1 MRMKTSFVDL
11 KNPDVFRDGVPHE
24 TFARLRR
31 EMPVAWN
38 PEGDGRGFWSVTRYD
53 DIVAVSKNPKVFSS
67 ERKHGGHRMFD
78 ENIVGVAGVGVEK
91 TEAPMI
97 SMDPPEHNQ
106 YRRMVSPGFS
116 PQRVRQLEDRI
127 RARVV
132 AILDRLKDAETCDFV
147 TDIAA
152 ELPIQML
159 AELLGVPQADR
170 GKLFEWSNALIAEDD
185 PEYRS
190 SPEAVAKKIA
200 GMAEYAVELW
210 NHRVERPGDD
220 LISMLVHSRIDGEAM
235 TRERYIGTFI
245 LLVAA
250 GNETTRNSIAGG
262 FLALAENPGEK
273 QRLVED
279 RSLLGSA
286 ASEIVRWVSP
296 VMHMRRTAIE
306 DAQIGGQAIRAGDK
320 VILWY
325 CSANRDE
332 AIFSDALRFDVARS
346 EPPHLGFG
354 TGQHFCLGA
363 RLAEMQIRIFYGEF
377 LRRYPRARPCE
388 PPRRIRS
395 NFIVGYKS
403 IPTSLHG

>member
-1 MRMKTSFVDL
+1 MKTSLVDL
-11 KNPDVFRDGVPHE
+11 KNPDVFRDGIPHE
-24 TFARLRR
+24 VFARMRR
-31 EMPVAWN
+31 ETPVAWN
-38 PEGDGRGFWSVTRYD
+38 AEADGRGFWSVTRYD

-67 ERKHGGHRMFD
+67 AREHGGHRMFD
-78 ENIVGVAGVGVEK
+78 ENVVGVAGVGADQ

-106 YRRMVSPGFS
+106 YRRIVSPGFS
-116 PQRVRQLEDRI
+116 PQRVRQLEGRI
-127 RARVV
+127 RERVT
-132 AILDRLKDAETCDFV
+132 AILNRLEGADSCDFV

-159 AELLGVPQADR
+159 AELLGVPQQDR

-185 PEYRS
+185 LEYRS
-190 SPEAVAKKIA
+190 SPEATAKKI
-200 GMAEYAVELW
+200 GSMAEYAVELW
-210 NHRVERPGDD
+210 NQRVENPGDD

-262 FLALAENPGEK
+262 FLALAEHPAEK
-273 QRLVED
+273 QRIIED
-279 RSLLGSA
+279 GSLLGSA

-306 DAQIGGQAIRAGDK
+306 DAEIGGQTIRAGDK
-320 VILWY
+320 VIIWY

-332 AIFSDALRFDVARS
+332 AIFRDPLRFDAGRT

-354 TGQHFCLGA
+354 IGQHFCLGA
-363 RLAEMQIRIFYGEF
+363 RLAEMQIRVFYDEF
-377 LRRYPRARPCE
+377 LRRYPKARPNGLL
-388 PPRRIRS
+388 RRIRS

-403 IPTSLHG
+403 IPTALHG

>member
-1 MRMKTSFVDL
+1 MSMKTSIVDL
-11 KNPDVFRDGVPHE
+11 KNPDVFGGGIPHE
-24 TFARLRR
+24 VFARMRR
-31 EMPVAWN
+31 EAPVAWN
-38 PEGDGRGFWSVTRYD
+38 AEDDGRGFWSVTRYE

-78 ENIVGVAGVGVEK
+78 ENVVGVAGVGADK

-116 PQRVRQLEDRI
+116 PQRVRQLEERI
-127 RARVV
+127 RDRVR
-132 AILDRLKDAETCDFV
+132 AILERLKGAESCDFV

-159 AELLGVPQADR
+159 AELMGVPQEDR

-190 SPEAVAKKIA
+190 SPEATAKKIA
-200 GMAEYAVELW
+200 SMAEYAVELW
-210 NHRVERPGDD
+210 NQRFENPGDD

-262 FLALAENPGEK
+262 FLALAEHPEEK
-273 QRLVED
+273 RRIIDD

-306 DAQIGGQAIRAGDK
+306 DAEIGGQAIRAGDK

-332 AIFSDALRFDVARS
+332 AIFTDPLRFDVGRA

-354 TGQHFCLGA
+354 IGQHFCLGA
-363 RLAEMQIRIFYGEF
+363 RLAEMQIRIFYDEF
-377 LRRYPRARPCE
+377 LRRYPKARPNG
-388 PPRRIRS
+388 PLRRIRS

-403 IPTSLHG
+403 IPTALRG

>member
-1 MRMKTSFVDL
+1 MKTSLVDL
-11 KNPDVFRDGVPHE
+11 KNPDVFRDGIPHE
-24 TFARLRR
+24 VFARMRR
-31 EMPVAWN
+31 ETPVAWN
-38 PEGDGRGFWSVTRYD
+38 AEADGRGFWSVTRYD

-67 ERKHGGHRMFD
+67 AREHGGHRMFD
-78 ENIVGVAGVGVEK
+78 ENVVGVAGVGADQ

-116 PQRVRQLEDRI
+116 PQRVRQLEGRI
-127 RARVV
+127 RERVT
-132 AILDRLKDAETCDFV
+132 AILNRLEGADSCDFV

-159 AELLGVPQADR
+159 AELLGVPQQDR

-185 PEYRS
+185 LEYRS
-190 SPEAVAKKIA
+190 SPEATAKKI
-200 GMAEYAVELW
+200 GSMAEYAVELW
-210 NHRVERPGDD
+210 NQRVENPGDD

-262 FLALAENPGEK
+262 FLALAEHPAEK
-273 QRLVED
+273 QRIIED
-279 RSLLGSA
+279 GSLLGSA

-306 DAQIGGQAIRAGDK
+306 DAEIGGQTIRAGDK
-320 VILWY
+320 VIIWY

-332 AIFSDALRFDVARS
+332 AIFRDPLRFDAGRT
-346 EPPHLGFG
+346 EQPHLGFG
-354 TGQHFCLGA
+354 IGQHFCLGA
-363 RLAEMQIRIFYGEF
+363 RLAEMQIRVFYDEF
-377 LRRYPRARPCE
+377 LRRYPKARPNGLL
-388 PPRRIRS
+388 RRIRS

-403 IPTSLHG
+403 IPTALHG